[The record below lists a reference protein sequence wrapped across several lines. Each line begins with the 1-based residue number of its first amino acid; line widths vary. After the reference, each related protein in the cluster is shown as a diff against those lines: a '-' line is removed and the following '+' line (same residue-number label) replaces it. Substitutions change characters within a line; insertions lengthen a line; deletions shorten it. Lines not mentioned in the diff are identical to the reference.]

1 MDQEN
6 RVLSRLGARE
16 LSEQEVEAVAGSL
29 KIRRTLTPCF
39 IDTKHNERLAGD
51 QAIGEC

>member
-6 RVLSRLGARE
+6 RVLSRKGARE
-16 LSEQEVEAVAGSL
+16 LSEQEVEAITGSL
-29 KIRRTLTPCF
+29 KIHRTLTPCF
-39 IDTKHNERLAGD
+39 IDQKQQLLNGD